1 MRNQRMIQRSAIG
14 IVVSA
19 IVAALGYA
27 AIAAD
32 STRAEKIP
40 AAVDP
45 AQYADFMAN
54 EALDI
59 QDLAEGAEIQRRMFN
74 RITPPGI
81 TWFQP
86 MFPAVVPFDAASFD
100 EKFLDGLLGEDK
112 NSVAIYPLSL
122 ALDPKTRETLIY
134 NADGKLI
141 AAIPSDK
148 VSRYWPG
155 DSDPARVTL
164 QLDMLPSEDVE
175 QYLYTESRI
184 SIYEETRTAKAK
196 KTGGVALRSL
206 GASEF
211 GICSFQRQTNG
222 TMRLTVTN
230 GADVAELFSYTVWH
244 TSEVVVATWTNEESN
259 VVTDTNTLWYPV
271 SPPFNGLES
280 AWECRTTNLILTN
293 GVGVWVDSNI
303 SSNAR
308 VRFYGVADR
317 TDTDEDGLTD
327 GTEKFV
333 YHTNPDEP
341 DTDGDELGDYEE
353 VETYETNPLNPD
365 TDGDGL
371 SDGWETQNNLN
382 PNSSVGTDGANGDPD
397 GDGLK
402 NAEEQDLDTDPHG
415 ANQVNL
421 LGFTNVT
428 LEYRNIESKRNKF
441 GFTEYTNAS
450 TPPRYYLK
458 ENGTYYWLTTQP
470 QQEPPRET
478 SAALTHMVDTN
489 SGEISGGWT
498 GYYKQANWN
507 DQCDTY
513 FFTNSSSGNYRGETL
528 PRTLTQTHLYYLI
541 DEDDYPETY
550 LDCSGYHDG
559 PAHRYATCTIDLGNE
574 YTTDLLL
581 SLTTADLD
589 NYGSLANIGWGEGRK
604 WTPTGYV
611 SCAVS
616 TAALRDMR
624 ANGFNT
630 NDIEYELSMAKIGYR
645 FKTVNLQTGQVFRL
659 NWAERFTPEGGGESS
674 ALRTLTAVIKGAGGT
689 QYIENASYVIDPP
702 ETDGTIAPS
711 FYQVAVTPGNRTG
724 CPHCMPSIYFSLTN
738 SFVPN
743 GVIWT
748 ISPSNLSGGATITP
762 SGSHATVNTG
772 TRGTNYTI
780 RATSVDS
787 MNCYGEA
794 TFTLFTP
801 GSITQTSNSYVDTS
815 TESRKNIRHAF
826 SPAPSGA
833 TAADHFCFVQR
844 VKGFYRRAD
853 GSYFSVTM
861 YGNTVPMNFADWVI
875 DSLDDDPSY
884 GSPPHNAHSSA
895 GGNVYYVSDSPGPA
909 LSSETGCVYN
919 VDFTIGIYCTN
930 EVPTSGC
937 SAQPSTGTSF
947 STATWDYKTS
957 VTTNGTF
964 THP

>member
-1 MRNQRMIQRSAIG
+1 MRNPKNLKFAVG
-14 IVVSA
+14 IAVAVVSIA
-19 IVAALGYA
+19 VCCVAL
-27 AIAAD
+27 AAD
-32 STRAEKIP
+32 LSGDSKP
-40 AAVDP
+40 AAVDST
-45 AQYADFMAN
+45 QYADFMAN

-74 RITPPGI
+74 RITPPGFSLI
-81 TWFQP
+81 QP
-86 MFPAVVPFDAASFD
+86 MFPALVPFDATNFD
-100 EKFLDGLLGEDK
+100 EKFLGELLGEDK

-122 ALDPKTRETLIY
+122 ALDPKTRETLVY
-134 NADGKLI
+134 NAEGKLI
-141 AAIPSDK
+141 ASIPADK
-148 VSRYWPG
+148 TSCYWPK
-155 DSDPARVTL
+155 DSDPARVIL

-196 KTGGVALRSL
+196 KTSGVALRSL
-206 GASEF
+206 SASEF
-211 GICSFQRQTNG
+211 GICNFQRQTNG
-222 TMRLTVTN
+222 TLRLTVTN

-244 TSEVVVATWTNEESN
+244 TSAVVAATWTNEESN

-271 SPPFNGLES
+271 SPSFNGLES
-280 AWECRTTNLILTN
+280 AWECRTTNLLLTN
-293 GVGVWVDSNI
+293 GVGVWDDANI

-308 VRFYGVADR
+308 VRFYGVANR
-317 TDTDEDGLTD
+317 IDTDDDGLTD
-327 GTEKFV
+327 GAEKFV

-353 VETYETNPLNPD
+353 VMTYETNPLNPD

-382 PNSSVGTDGANGDPD
+382 PNSSVGTDGADGDPD

-421 LGFTNVT
+421 LGSTDAAV
-428 LEYRNIESKRNKF
+428 EYKSIESQRNKY
-441 GFTEYTNAS
+441 GFSEYTNAS
-450 TPPRYYLK
+450 VPPRYYLT

-478 SAALTHMVDTN
+478 SATLSHLVDTN
-489 SGEISGGWT
+489 TGEVSGGWT
-498 GYYKQANWN
+498 GYDKQAASD
-507 DQCDTY
+507 DQCHTTY
-513 FFTNSSSGNYRGETL
+513 FTNRAASSYRGG
-528 PRTLTQTHLYYLI
+528 TLTQTHSYQLV
-541 DEDDYPETY
+541 DEDDYPYTY

-559 PAHRYATCTIDLGNE
+559 QAHRYLSCTIDLENE

-581 SLTTADLD
+581 SLTSSDLY
-589 NYGSLANIGWGEGRK
+589 NYGNLANIGWGEGRK
-604 WTPTGYV
+604 WVPTGYV
-611 SCAVS
+611 SCAAT

-624 ANGFNT
+624 ANEFNT
-630 NDIEYELSMAKIGYR
+630 NDIEYKLSMAKIGYR

-659 NWAERFTPEGGGESS
+659 NWAERFTPEGGGADSV
-674 ALRTLTAVIKGAGGT
+674 LRTLTAVMKGAGGT

-702 ETDGTIAPS
+702 ETDGSIAPS
-711 FYQVAVTPGNRTG
+711 FYHVAVTPGNRTG

-743 GVIWT
+743 GVTWT

-762 SGSHATVNTG
+762 SGNQATVDTG
-772 TRGTNYTI
+772 TLGTNYTI

-787 MNCYGEA
+787 TNCYGEA
-794 TFTLFTP
+794 TFTLYMP

-826 SPAPSGA
+826 SPTPTGTA
-833 TAADHFCFVQR
+833 AADHFCFVQR
-844 VKGFYRRAD
+844 VKGFFRRAD

-909 LSSETGCVYN
+909 LSSEIGCVYN

-937 SAQPSTGTSF
+937 AAQPSTGTSF
-947 STATWDYKTS
+947 ATATWDYKTT